1 VKRHRADI
9 AGLLFGLAFMIYA
22 GTFIASELS
31 DTDIEP
37 AWISAIA
44 FVTLGVVALTAT
56 LLRGPRP
63 APALDALDDV
73 EPTTVTVGDDSG
85 ERVDDAGEG

>member
-1 VKRHRADI
+1 VKRHRTDI
-9 AGLLFGLAFMIYA
+9 AALLFGLAFVIYS
-22 GTFIASELS
+22 GSFIASELS

-56 LLRGPRP
+56 LLRGG
-63 APALDALDDV
+63 APDA
-73 EPTTVTVGDDSG
+73 PTESG
-85 ERVDDAGEG
+85 DDAGEG

>member
-1 VKRHRADI
+1 MKRHGTDI
-9 AGLLFGLAFMIYA
+9 AALLFGLAFLIYA
-22 GTFIASELS
+22 GTFVAGELS

-56 LLRGPRP
+56 LLRAPRP
-63 APALDALDDV
+63 DASLTRADDGSATHGSDSGQGVDDV
-73 EPTTVTVGDDSG
+73 
-85 ERVDDAGEG
+85 GEG